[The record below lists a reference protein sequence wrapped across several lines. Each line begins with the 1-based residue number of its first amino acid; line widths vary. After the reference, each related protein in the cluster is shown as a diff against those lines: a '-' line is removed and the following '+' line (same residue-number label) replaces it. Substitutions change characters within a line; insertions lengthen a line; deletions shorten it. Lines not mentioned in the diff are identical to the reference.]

1 MDATLNVVGFKIA
14 VEEEVLDFANGA
26 TIFALPIGTLLIKK
40 LFYFRTKTS
49 YKGSCEF
56 FISAV

>member
-14 VEEEVLDFANGA
+14 VEEEVLDFAYCA
-26 TIFALPIGTLLIKK
+26 TVFALPIGTLLIKK
-40 LFYFRTKTS
+40 LFYFKTKTG

-56 FISAV
+56 FIGAV